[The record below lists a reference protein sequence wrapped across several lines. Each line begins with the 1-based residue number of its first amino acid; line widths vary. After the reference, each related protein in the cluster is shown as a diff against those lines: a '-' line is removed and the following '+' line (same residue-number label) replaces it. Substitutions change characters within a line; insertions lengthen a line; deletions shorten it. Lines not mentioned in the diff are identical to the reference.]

1 MSVHEKIQGNERQTS
16 AVLMQP
22 STIRTAHRGRWFD
35 AAWFVSGLSLLS
47 LDNSQLKRLHYHSV
61 HCTRCIARGLLN
73 TKDNNTER
81 ADVIAS
87 KQLTSILEKNIPLL
101 LCIFKDVP
109 SGK

>member
-1 MSVHEKIQGNERQTS
+1 MSVHEKIQGNERKTS

-22 STIRTAHRGRWFD
+22 STIRTAHGGRWFD

-47 LDNSQLKRLHYHSV
+47 LDNSQLKRLRYHSV
-61 HCTRCIARGLLN
+61 PCTRCIARGLLN